1 MGRWTVI
8 FLLSLLPVVLPV
20 AAQSPAMMFYN
31 VESLYDT
38 VPALFH
44 DDDYTPEG
52 RYRWDSERYTAKLQ
66 SLASVIDAVSADLVA
81 LAEVENEAVV
91 RDLVMTLGTDYNYIH
106 RTSNDSRGI
115 DLALLYKG
123 DRFFVDRVED
133 VESGFGR
140 QFMYVRG
147 RLQGVGR
154 IDLVVCH
161 LPSQIGPAERR
172 ERAMHR
178 LASFVDE
185 LHRTDSSARIVV
197 AGDFNSSPAQRTVRR
212 IMPRFLFP
220 LLLEA
225 ERRGEGTTAYD
236 GRWQMLDHFWVERTK
251 FPDVRAQVYIVE
263 NLLEGFEDGQV
274 RPRRTFRSGAYTGG
288 ASDHL
293 PIILIFRS

>member
-52 RYRWDSERYTAKLQ
+52 RYRWDSECYAAKLQ

-115 DLALLYKG
+115 DLALL
-123 DRFFVDRVED
+123 
-133 VESGFGR
+133 
-140 QFMYVRG
+140 
-147 RLQGVGR
+147 
-154 IDLVVCH
+154 
-161 LPSQIGPAERR
+161 
-172 ERAMHR
+172 
-178 LASFVDE
+178 
-185 LHRTDSSARIVV
+185 
-197 AGDFNSSPAQRTVRR
+197 
-212 IMPRFLFP
+212 
-220 LLLEA
+220 
-225 ERRGEGTTAYD
+225 
-236 GRWQMLDHFWVERTK
+236 
-251 FPDVRAQVYIVE
+251 
-263 NLLEGFEDGQV
+263 
-274 RPRRTFRSGAYTGG
+274 
-288 ASDHL
+288 
-293 PIILIFRS
+293 